1 MIIYKLRALDNF
13 EEVYNVGKNRESR
26 KGGSLTTWNDVMNEI
41 SDALGEYADDF
52 DIDGIA
58 AECYTLAAY
67 IADDGTQLGNAMYVQ
82 LVDDLEFWESVKRH
96 AL

>member
-1 MIIYKLRALDNF
+1 MIIYKLRAVDNF
-13 EEVYNVGKNRESR
+13 EEVYDIGENRESR
-26 KGGSLTTWNDVMNEI
+26 KGGSLTTLNDVLNEI
-41 SDALGEYADDF
+41 ADALGEYADDF

-67 IADDGTQLGNAMYVQ
+67 IADDGTQLGNAKFVQ
-82 LVDDLEFWESVKRH
+82 FVDDLEFWESVKRH